1 MSHTTATGHQHPA
14 LPPYLIPLVPHVI
27 HGDQQETVNARELHV
42 FLEVRRDFSTWI
54 RGRIFEYDF
63 VSSRDYIMLRSP
75 KQGAI
80 HIDESLIPQNGGIK
94 TGRGGDR
101 RTIEYYLTLSMA
113 KELCMVERNERG
125 RQARLYFIEC
135 ERRLKKI
142 ESEKKSD
149 LTKVLAPSFISA
161 TVYDICRDK
170 ELSQNTAREIAKQT
184 AMKITG
190 KDGSESLPPCDP
202 SIYTHITVDR
212 RKPKTSMVVP
222 DGLLDLIPKFREY
235 LDMMIISLDIDN
247 RQLTFKIAQ
256 HCGAHI
262 LDVSSHLI
270 EKPVKTVQ
278 KH

>member
-14 LPPYLIPLVPHVI
+14 PPPHLIPLVPQVI
-27 HGDQQETVNARELHV
+27 HGMKQETVDARELHA
-42 FLEVRRDFSTWI
+42 FLEVGRRFATWI
-54 RGRIFEYDF
+54 CGRIEEYGFQEDQ
-63 VSSRDYIMLRSP
+63 DYTILRFP
-75 KQGAI
+75 KLGTT
-80 HIDESLIPQNGGIK
+80 HIDNPTRSSSFNV
-94 TGRGGDR
+94 R
-101 RTIEYYLTLSMA
+101 IEYYLTLSMA

-142 ESEKKSD
+142 ELEKKSD

-170 ELSQNTAREIAKQT
+170 ELSQNTARDIAMAT
-184 AMKITG
+184 ARKITG

-202 SIYTHITVDR
+202 SIYTHITVDQ

-256 HCGAHI
+256 HCGAHV
-262 LDVSSHLI
+262 LDASTHL
-270 EKPVKTVQ
+270 VK
-278 KH
+278 KHENERSLVKK

>member
-14 LPPYLIPLVPHVI
+14 PSPHLIPLVPQVI
-27 HGDQQETVNARELHV
+27 HGVQQETVDARELHA
-42 FLEVRRDFSTWI
+42 FLEVGRFFANWI
-54 RGRIFEYDF
+54 NGRIAEYDF
-63 VSSRDYIMLRSP
+63 VENQDFIIIARSGNNSKRGP
-75 KQGAI
+75 KF
-80 HIDESLIPQNGGIK
+80 ID
-94 TGRGGDR
+94 
-101 RTIEYYLTLSMA
+101 YYLTLSMA

-170 ELSQNTAREIAKQT
+170 ELSQNTARDIAMAT
-184 AMKITG
+184 ARKITG

-212 RKPKTSMVVP
+212 RKSKNSMVVP

>member
-1 MSHTTATGHQHPA
+1 MIQIQTQTPR
-14 LPPYLIPLVPHVI
+14 LIPLAPQTI
-27 HGDQQETVNARELHV
+27 HGKQQDTVNARDLHA
-42 FLEVRRDFSTWI
+42 FLEVGRFFANWI
-54 RGRIFEYDF
+54 KGRIEEYSF
-63 VSSRDYIMLRSP
+63 IENQDYIILRLP
-75 KQGAI
+75 KLATT
-80 HIDESLIPQNGGIK
+80 HIDNPTRASSFNV
-94 TGRGGDR
+94 R
-101 RTIEYYLTLSMA
+101 IEYYLTLSMA

-212 RKPKTSMVVP
+212 RKPKTPMVVP

-256 HCGAHI
+256 HCGAHV

-270 EKPVKTVQ
+270 EKPSARRLANGTALKANPKIVVQ
-278 KH
+278 G

>member
-1 MSHTTATGHQHPA
+1 MSHTTATGQNHPA
-14 LPPYLIPLVPHVI
+14 ALAPHLIALVPHVI
-27 HGDQQETVNARELHV
+27 HGMQQETVNARDLHA
-42 FLEVRRDFSTWI
+42 FLEVGRDFSNWI
-54 RGRIFEYDF
+54 KGRIEEYGF
-63 VSSRDYIMLRSP
+63 NENHDYIMLRSP
-75 KQGAI
+75 KRATT

-94 TGRGGDR
+94 KASFNVR
-101 RTIEYYLTLSMA
+101 IEYYLTLSMA

-170 ELSQNTAREIAKQT
+170 ELSQNTARDIAMAT
-184 AMKITG
+184 ARKITG

-256 HCGAHI
+256 HCGAHV
-262 LDVSSHLI
+262 LDVSSHRLI
-270 EKPVKTVQ
+270 EKPAKAVQ